1 MTPHFFKSMAVA
13 SSTLVLSA
21 CSVMMPATQVPSLA
35 APQWQAPLPHQGQ
48 VQSLNHWWQRQ
59 GDPLLVEL
67 IDAAQTQSPSLAQA
81 LTRIAQARANQT
93 AANAVL
99 LPQASA
105 STSLSRGVSEYSATP
120 ATTASLGLQASWEL
134 DLVGANKAV
143 NDAALAQLQGSQALW
158 HNARVSVAAEV
169 AQTYYSLATCHQ
181 LLGVAQADADSRL
194 ETARLSELSAQA
206 GFTAPGTAA
215 LARASAA
222 EARSRIT
229 SQQESC
235 DLSTKAL
242 VALTG
247 LEEPDLRQKLA
258 LDLVQPAQAAPF
270 SIASIPAQTLTQRP
284 DVFAAER
291 DVVVASA
298 QVGSAK
304 AQRYPR
310 LTLSGSVGRLQSS
323 SGASTTHLTTWAFGP
338 LAVSV
343 PLFDGGQRVANISLA
358 DAQYAQAVT
367 TYRAQVRQAVREVE
381 EALIKLQSTESRQAN
396 AEVSGQGYAQSL
408 AATQVRYDQGLAS
421 LVELED
427 ARRMALASQSNLL
440 GLVLERN
447 LAWIALYRAL
457 GGGWERNDTTPEG
470 PTPTPLAPVSAS

>member
-1 MTPHFFKSMAVA
+1 MTPHFLKGMAVA

-48 VQSLNHWWQRQ
+48 VQSLANWWQRQ

-67 IDAAQTQSPSLAQA
+67 IEAAQTQSPSMAQA

-105 STSLSRGVSEYSATP
+105 SAGISRGVSQYSTSAATS
-120 ATTASLGLQASWEL
+120 ANVGLQASWEL

-143 NDAALAQLQGSQALW
+143 NDAAFAQLEGTQAQW

-169 AQTYYSLATCHQ
+169 AQTYYGLATCTQ
-181 LLGVAQADADSRL
+181 LLTVANADAASRAD
-194 ETARLSELSAQA
+194 TARLTQLSTRA
-206 GFTAPGTAA
+206 GFTAPAVEA

-222 EARSRIT
+222 EARSRVT

-247 LEEPDLRQKLA
+247 MEEANLRQKLA
-258 LDLVQPAQAAPF
+258 LAQVQPAQAAPF
-270 SIASIPAQTLTQRP
+270 SVASIPAQTLTQRP

-310 LTLSGSVGRLQSS
+310 LTLDGSIGGLRVNSGG
-323 SGASTTHLTTWAFGP
+323 TTTNLTTWSFGP

-358 DAQYAQAVT
+358 ETQYQEAVVS
-367 TYRAQVRQAVREVE
+367 YRSQVRQAVREVE
-381 EALIKLQSTESRQAN
+381 DALIRLQSTDARQAN
-396 AEVSGQGYAQSL
+396 AEVSRQGYAQSL

-421 LVELED
+421 LMELEE
-427 ARRMALASQSNLL
+427 ARRVSLASQSGLL

-447 LAWIALYRAL
+447 LAWVALYRAL
-457 GGGWERNDTTPEG
+457 GGGWDRSTATPDQ
-470 PTPTPLAPVSAS
+470 PTATPSSAS

>member
-1 MTPHFFKSMAVA
+1 MTSPIWQRLALAA
-13 SSTLVLSA
+13 SPALLSA
-21 CSVMMPATQVPSLA
+21 CAITLPATQVASEA

-48 VQSLNHWWQRQ
+48 MQSLADWWQRQ
-59 GDPLLVEL
+59 GDPLLVSL
-67 IDAAQTQSPSLAQA
+67 IDAAQAQSPSVAQA
-81 LTRIAQARANQT
+81 RTRIAQARANQS

-105 STSLSRGVSEYSATP
+105 SAGLSRGVSQYSTTP
-120 ATTASLGLQASWEL
+120 ATSASVGLQASWEL
-134 DLVGANKAV
+134 DVVGANKAV
-143 NDAALAQLQGSQALW
+143 NDAALAQLQGTQAQW

-169 AQTYYSLATCHQ
+169 AQTYYGLSTCQQ
-181 LLGVAQADADSRL
+181 LFNVAQADATSRAD
-194 ETARLSELSAQA
+194 TARLSELNATA
-206 GFTAPGTAA
+206 GFTAPAVAA

-222 EARSRIT
+222 EARSRVT

-247 LEEPDLRQKLA
+247 MAETDLRQKLA
-258 LDLVQPAQAAPF
+258 PALMQQGRVAPI
-270 SIASIPAQTLTQRP
+270 SVATIPAQTLTQRP

-310 LTLSGSVGRLQSS
+310 LTLSGSVGRLRADS
-323 SGASTTHLTTWAFGP
+323 SGTSTHLSTWSFGP
-338 LAVSV
+338 LAVSL

-358 DAQYAQAVT
+358 ETQYEQAVI

-381 EALIKLQSTESRQAN
+381 DALIKLQSTEARQTN
-396 AEVSGQGYAQSL
+396 AEVSRQGYAQSL
-408 AATQVRYDQGLAS
+408 AATQVRYEQGLAS

-427 ARRMALASQSNLL
+427 ARRVALAVQSGLL
-440 GLVLERN
+440 GLALERQ
-447 LAWIALYRAL
+447 LAWVALYRAL
-457 GGGWERNDTTPEG
+457 GGGWEPNAATPDQPQS
-470 PTPTPLAPVSAS
+470 PT